1 MSFFPLISY
10 ILSKCLL
17 VIKVVF
23 AIINGEGYE
32 NMQIKLDNVG
42 IVKNSSIDIDGLTVI
57 TGANNSGKSTVG
69 KAAYALVR
77 SVENYEFKAM
87 IDRFDYAVTHLKE
100 IPNFF
105 PLMVKSALKS
115 FASTADMTLRAVFVD
130 SKLFNDVEV
139 SEIDNFLSSFKK
151 ALVQV
156 DFNNVKEK
164 ETFFWGF
171 MDDPTYSSEKFE
183 MDKGKS
189 IAYVDEII
197 QKINDDPELE
207 NYIKEAVRS
216 QLDVEFS
223 GQVAPVKEPSSKV
236 SIEITS
242 GGQRCMYV
250 VLQDGG
256 YPEGFRKVLDRKPY
270 SNVFY
275 IDDPFVVEDDYQFSK
290 FALSAQH
297 KESFI
302 NSNIILRHRDDL
314 RFRLKNMQEL
324 NVWEKV
330 QAMAKF
336 KQISNRM
343 NAVLPG
349 TFVSENKTKF
359 YKGTD
364 GAKLDIS
371 NLATGAKM
379 FSILK
384 MLIMSGDL
392 SERSLL
398 ILDEPECHLHP
409 DWQNKFA
416 EMVVLLVKEIGCH
429 VLLTTHSQNFLL
441 ALDAMTRQYDIKNRT
456 NFYQAIKSD
465 NSFVNYVDVSQ
476 DLKPIYA
483 DFVKGF
489 SEMKNL
495 YDNIVGM

>member
-1 MSFFPLISY
+1 
-10 ILSKCLL
+10 
-17 VIKVVF
+17 
-23 AIINGEGYE
+23 
-32 NMQIKLDNVG
+32 MQIKLDNVG
-42 IVKNSSIDIDGLTVI
+42 IVKNSSIDINGLTVI

-77 SVENYEFKAM
+77 SVENYELKAM
-87 IDRFDYAVTHLKE
+87 IDRFDYAVSHLKE

-105 PLMVKSALKS
+105 PITIKTALKS
-115 FASTADMTLRAVFVD
+115 LSNSDPTLKPVFLD
-130 SKLFNDVEV
+130 TKLFREFEV
-139 SEIDNFLSSFKK
+139 SEIDSFLLAFKQSLKMLDFDKIKESSS
-151 ALVQV
+151 L
-156 DFNNVKEK
+156 
-164 ETFFWGF
+164 FWGLL
-171 MDDPTYSSEKFE
+171 DDKSYTIEKFE
-183 MDKGKS
+183 NDKEKS
-189 IAYVDEII
+189 LVFIDEII
-197 QKINDDPELE
+197 RKINDDPELE

-223 GQVAPVKEPSSKV
+223 GQVAPVKDPSSKV
-236 SIEITS
+236 SIEIKS
-242 GGQRCMYV
+242 GDQRCMYV
-250 VLQDGG
+250 VLQEGV

-275 IDDPFVVEDDYQFSK
+275 IDDPFVAEDVYQFSK
-290 FALSAQH
+290 FALSAQ
-297 KESFI
+297 KTRSFI
-302 NSNIILRHRDDL
+302 NPNIILRHKDEL
-314 RFRLKNMQEL
+314 RYRLENLQEL

-330 QAMAKF
+330 QAVAKF
-336 KQISNRM
+336 KQIADRM

-349 TFVSENKTKF
+349 TFVSENKTTF
-359 YKGTD
+359 YKDVD
-364 GAKLDIS
+364 GVKLDIS

-392 SERSLL
+392 NERTLL

-416 EMVVLLVKEIGCH
+416 EIVVLLVKEIGCH

-441 ALDAMTRQYDIKNRT
+441 ALDAMTRIYEIKERT
-456 NFYQAIKSD
+456 NFYQAIKND
-465 NSFVNYVDVSQ
+465 NSFVSYVDVSQ

-495 YDNIVGM
+495 YDSIVNK

>member
-1 MSFFPLISY
+1 
-10 ILSKCLL
+10 
-17 VIKVVF
+17 
-23 AIINGEGYE
+23 
-32 NMQIKLDNVG
+32 MQIKLDNVG
-42 IVKNSSIDIDGLTVI
+42 IVKNSSIDINGLTVI

-87 IDRFDYAVTHLKE
+87 IDRFDYAVSHLKE

-105 PLMVKSALKS
+105 PITVKAALKS
-115 FASTADMTLRAVFVD
+115 LAKSDRTLKPVFVD
-130 SKLFNDVEV
+130 TMLFREFDV
-139 SEIDNFLSSFKK
+139 SEIDSFLLTFKQSLK
-151 ALVQV
+151 LL
-156 DFNNVKEK
+156 DYDKIKEGNSL
-164 ETFFWGF
+164 FWNLL
-171 MDDPTYSSEKFE
+171 DDKSYTSEKFE
-183 MDKGKS
+183 SDKEKS
-189 IAYVDEII
+189 LDYIDEII
-197 QKINDDPELE
+197 RKINDDPELE
-207 NYIKEAVRS
+207 NYIKEAVRT
-216 QLDVEFS
+216 QLDIEFS
-223 GQVAPVKEPSSKV
+223 GQVAPVKEPAAKV
-236 SIEITS
+236 SIEIKS
-242 GGQRCMYV
+242 SDQRCMYV
-250 VLQDGG
+250 VLQEGV

-290 FALSAQH
+290 FALSAQQTR
-297 KESFI
+297 SFI
-302 NSNIILRHRDDL
+302 NSNIILRHRDEL
-314 RFRLKNMQEL
+314 RYRLNNLQEL

-330 QAMAKF
+330 KAMTKF

-349 TFVSENKTKF
+349 TFVSENKAKF
-359 YKGTD
+359 YKGDD

-384 MLIMSGDL
+384 MLVMSGDVT
-392 SERSLL
+392 ERTLL

-416 EMVVLLVKEIGCH
+416 EIVVLLVKEIGCH

-441 ALDAMTRQYDIKNRT
+441 ALDAMTRIYKIKDRT
-456 NFYQAIKSD
+456 NFYQAKKND

-483 DFVKGF
+483 DFVKSF

-495 YDNIVGM
+495 YDNIVNM

>member
-1 MSFFPLISY
+1 
-10 ILSKCLL
+10 
-17 VIKVVF
+17 
-23 AIINGEGYE
+23 
-32 NMQIKLDNVG
+32 MQIKLDNVG
-42 IVKNSSIDIDGLTVI
+42 IVKNSSIDINGLTVI

-87 IDRFDYAVTHLKE
+87 IDRFDYAVSHLKE

-105 PLMVKSALKS
+105 PITVKAALKS
-115 FASTADMTLRAVFVD
+115 LSKSDRTLKPVFVD
-130 SKLFNDVEV
+130 TMLFREFDV
-139 SEIDNFLSSFKK
+139 SEIDSFLLTFKQSLK
-151 ALVQV
+151 LL
-156 DFNNVKEK
+156 DYDKIKEGNSL
-164 ETFFWGF
+164 FWNLL
-171 MDDPTYSSEKFE
+171 DDKSYTSEKFE
-183 MDKGKS
+183 SDKEKS
-189 IAYVDEII
+189 LAYIDEII
-197 QKINDDPELE
+197 RKINDDPELE
-207 NYIKEAVRS
+207 NYIKEAVRT
-216 QLDVEFS
+216 QLDIEFS
-223 GQVAPVKEPSSKV
+223 GQVAPVKEPAAKV
-236 SIEITS
+236 SIEIKS
-242 GGQRCMYV
+242 SDQRCMYV
-250 VLQDGG
+250 VLQEGE

-290 FALSAQH
+290 FALSAQQTR
-297 KESFI
+297 SFI
-302 NSNIILRHRDDL
+302 NSNIILRHRDEL
-314 RFRLKNMQEL
+314 RYRLNNLQEL

-330 QAMAKF
+330 QAMTKF

-349 TFVSENKTKF
+349 TFVSENKAKF
-359 YKGTD
+359 YKGDD

-384 MLIMSGDL
+384 MLVMSGDVT
-392 SERSLL
+392 ERTLL

-416 EMVVLLVKEIGCH
+416 EIVVLLVKEIGCH

-441 ALDAMTRQYDIKNRT
+441 ALDAMTRIYKIKDRT
-456 NFYQAIKSD
+456 NFYQAKKND

-483 DFVKGF
+483 DFVKSF

-495 YDNIVGM
+495 YDNIVNM

>member
-1 MSFFPLISY
+1 
-10 ILSKCLL
+10 
-17 VIKVVF
+17 
-23 AIINGEGYE
+23 
-32 NMQIKLDNVG
+32 MQIKLDNVG
-42 IVKNSSIDIDGLTVI
+42 IVKNSSIDINGLTVI

-69 KAAYALVR
+69 KTAYALVR

-87 IDRFDYAVTHLKE
+87 IDRFDYAVSHLKE

-105 PLMVKSALKS
+105 PITIKAALKS
-115 FASTADMTLRAVFVD
+115 LSKSDRTLKPVFVD
-130 SKLFNDVEV
+130 TMLFREFDV
-139 SEIDNFLSSFKK
+139 SEIDSFLLTFKQSLK
-151 ALVQV
+151 LL
-156 DFNNVKEK
+156 DYDKIKEGNSL
-164 ETFFWGF
+164 FWNLL
-171 MDDPTYSSEKFE
+171 DDKSYTSEKFE
-183 MDKGKS
+183 SDKEKS
-189 IAYVDEII
+189 LAYIDEII
-197 QKINDDPELE
+197 RKINDDPELE
-207 NYIKEAVRS
+207 NYIKEAVRT
-216 QLDVEFS
+216 QLDIEFS
-223 GQVAPVKEPSSKV
+223 GQVAPVKEPAAKV
-236 SIEITS
+236 SIEIKS
-242 GGQRCMYV
+242 SDQRCMYV
-250 VLQDGG
+250 VLQEGE

-290 FALSAQH
+290 FALSAQQTR
-297 KESFI
+297 SFI
-302 NSNIILRHRDDL
+302 NSNIILRHRDEL
-314 RFRLKNMQEL
+314 RYRLNNLQEL

-330 QAMAKF
+330 QAMTKF

-349 TFVSENKTKF
+349 TFVSENKAKF
-359 YKGTD
+359 YKGDD

-384 MLIMSGDL
+384 MLVMSGDVT
-392 SERSLL
+392 ERTLL

-416 EMVVLLVKEIGCH
+416 EIVVLLVKEIGCH

-441 ALDAMTRQYDIKNRT
+441 ALDAMTRIYKIKDRT
-456 NFYQAIKSD
+456 NFYQAKKND

-483 DFVKGF
+483 DFVKSF

-495 YDNIVGM
+495 YDNIVNM